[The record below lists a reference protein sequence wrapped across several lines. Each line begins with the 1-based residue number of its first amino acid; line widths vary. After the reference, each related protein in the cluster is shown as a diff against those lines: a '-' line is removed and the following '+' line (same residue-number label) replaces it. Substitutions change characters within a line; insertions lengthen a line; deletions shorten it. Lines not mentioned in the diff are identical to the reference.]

1 MIAITN
7 ARVLTITN
15 GVIEKGTVLIEGSKV
30 KAVGADVAVPE
41 GAEVIDGT
49 GKVVTPGLIDAHGH
63 AGVFE
68 DGFGVEGWDFNESV
82 DPVTPSLRALDGIN
96 PEDRGFQDA
105 YEGGV
110 TAMCIVPGSANVI
123 GGEGVVVRT
132 FGRIVDE
139 MVIKESG
146 GLKIAFGENPKR
158 VYREQKK
165 SPVTRM
171 AVAALLRETLVKAQ
185 NYMKKLEEAE
195 SNPDKAPERDLKM
208 EMLVR
213 VLRRE
218 IPLRAHAHRAD
229 DIMTA
234 IRVAEEFNVRL
245 VIEHCT
251 EGHKIADELAK
262 RGIPAVVGP
271 SLTSR
276 SKVELRD
283 RTFAT
288 PGVLHRAGVKV
299 ALTLDHPVIPV
310 NYLPVAAALA
320 VRAGMPEDA
329 ALAAMT
335 INPAQILGIDDRFGS
350 VEVGKEADLVVW
362 SGNPLDIRSIPEKVF
377 IAGKTVVQ

>member
-7 ARVLTITN
+7 ARILTITQ
-15 GVIEKGTVLIEGSKV
+15 GTIEKGTVLIEGSKI
-30 KAVGADVAVPE
+30 KAVGTEVDVPADAQ
-41 GAEVIDGT
+41 VIDAT
-49 GKVVTPGLIDAHGH
+49 GKLVMPGIIDAHGH
-63 AGVFE
+63 AGVDE
-68 DGFGVEGWDFNESV
+68 EGIGVEGWDYNESV

-96 PEDRGFQDA
+96 PEEQGLTDA

-123 GGEGVVVRT
+123 GGEGVVIRT
-132 FGRIVDE
+132 HGHIVDD
-139 MVIKESG
+139 MVIKASG
-146 GLKIAFGENPKR
+146 GLKVAFGENPKR
-158 VYREQKK
+158 VYREQRK

-171 AVAALLRETLVKAQ
+171 AIAALLRENLVKAQ
-185 NYMKKLEEAE
+185 AYLDKLERAKED
-195 SNPDKAPERDLKM
+195 PDKAPERDLKM

-229 DIMTA
+229 DILTA
-234 IRVAEEFNVRL
+234 IRIADEFNVRI

-251 EGHKIADELAK
+251 EGHKIAEQLAK

-276 SKVELRD
+276 SKVELRE

-288 PGVLHRAGVKV
+288 PKVLHEAGVKI

-310 NYLPVAAALA
+310 NYLPVSAAFA
-320 VRAGMPEDA
+320 VRAGLPEEA

-335 INPAQILGIDDRFGS
+335 INPAEILGIADRFGS
-350 VEVGKEADLVVW
+350 IEAGKEADLVIW
-362 SGNPLDIRSIPEKVF
+362 TGNPLDIRSIPEKVF
-377 IAGKTVVQ
+377 IAGEMVVQ